1 MPQRGLRPARGTSL
15 WNQLGGRV
23 SKSLSEQIN
32 ETAVLLLPGVLS
44 SITGRWIPAELRS
57 CTECVCTRESAL
69 TAAMQSR
76 GARVPP
82 CRPRCTAHAQA
93 GRRRRGAA
101 PARLRC
107 FPCAQGQFRRFTEET
122 EESCSAF
129 QSAVGSSLVCRKG
142 KSPLK
147 RSSGTI
153 LAGTGPNA
161 AGAYEDE
168 RQRYRA
174 GV

>member
-82 CRPRCTAHAQA
+82 CRPRCPAHAQA
-93 GRRRRGAA
+93 GRRRRGAEQLPRVCGA
-101 PARLRC
+101 FPVLRGSSGALLKRQRNPVLRSRVRSGARLFAEKVNHR
-107 FPCAQGQFRRFTEET
+107 
-122 EESCSAF
+122 
-129 QSAVGSSLVCRKG
+129 
-142 KSPLK
+142 
-147 RSSGTI
+147 
-153 LAGTGPNA
+153 
-161 AGAYEDE
+161 
-168 RQRYRA
+168 
-174 GV
+174 